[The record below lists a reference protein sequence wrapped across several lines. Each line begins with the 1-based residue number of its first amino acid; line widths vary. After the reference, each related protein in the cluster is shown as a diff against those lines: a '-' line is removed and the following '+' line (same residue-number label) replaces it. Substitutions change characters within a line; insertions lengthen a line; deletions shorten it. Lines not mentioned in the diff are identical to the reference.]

1 MKKILVLGSSG
12 LLGSELTSGLYFQS
26 HTINTHSLKSK
37 TDINANLEDFKI
49 VVEMLN
55 KTNPDIII
63 NLVGLTNVDRCEK
76 FPKQAF
82 DINVKTVKNL
92 VNAIKKHFPKIFLI
106 HISTDQ
112 VYDSHEY
119 CSEDKVCLSNYYS
132 YSKYCGEL
140 IASQTSS
147 TILRTSF
154 FGKSKVSNRASLT
167 DWLYNELTQGNN
179 FEVFKDVLFNALSL
193 NNICK
198 MIELV
203 VENKIEGTFNLGSNN
218 GMSKSDFAF
227 QFAKRINISNSKMK
241 PINISEYKNVYA
253 YRPKGMLMNITKF
266 EDIFKVKLPDLLDEI
281 ELVAQ
286 EYRNEKSRT

>member
-12 LLGSELTSGLYFQS
+12 LLGSELTAGKYFKS
-26 HTINTHSLKSK
+26 YNVCTHSLKSN
-37 TDINANLEDFKI
+37 TDINANLEDLKI

-55 KTNPDIII
+55 KINPDIII
-63 NLVGLTNVDRCEK
+63 NLVGLTNVDHCEK

-82 DINVKTVKNL
+82 DINVKTVKNI
-92 VNAIKKHFPKIFLI
+92 VNAIKNHFPKIFLI

-112 VYDSHEY
+112 VYDSIEY
-119 CSEDKVCLSNYYS
+119 CPEDKVSLSNYYS

-154 FGKSKVSNRASLT
+154 FGKSKVSNRTSLT
-167 DWLYNELTQGNN
+167 DWLYNELTQGNS
-179 FEVFKDVLFNALSL
+179 FQVFKDVLFNALSL
-193 NNICK
+193 NNVCK

-203 VENKIEGTFNLGSNN
+203 VESKTEGTFNLGSNN

-227 QFAKRINISNSKMK
+227 QFAKKINISNPKMK
-241 PINISEYKNVYA
+241 HVNISENKNVYA
-253 YRPKGMLMNITKF
+253 YRPKGMLMNISKF
-266 EDIFKVKLPDLLDEI
+266 ENIFKVKLPDLIDEI

-286 EYRNEKSRT
+286 KYRNEKSRT